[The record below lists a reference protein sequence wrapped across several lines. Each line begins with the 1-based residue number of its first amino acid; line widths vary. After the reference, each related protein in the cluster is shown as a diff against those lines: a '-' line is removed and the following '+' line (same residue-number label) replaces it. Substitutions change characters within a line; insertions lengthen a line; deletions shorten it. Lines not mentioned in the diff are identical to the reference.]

1 MVVKPCEWEC
11 VKGLE
16 IVRRFADCGFQIHP
30 EALALLTRC
39 RLNAKGSWHFDLE
52 TIAQELTKSVDASVC
67 VISPVHVSDFIKRN
81 GKQVEEELPAEAPV
95 ILRSYPEQCAV
106 GERKNFLPHFIDR
119 YERLSAILKKR
130 LKCTQI
136 RFLKSGNERTE
147 DLTVVGMVSA
157 IRKTAKGNLLVD
169 LEDPTG
175 SVPVIVSPREE
186 LMLDEVIGVTG
197 FLGNGGFF
205 IGHKVFYPDV
215 PLPNSALQASLPSSA
230 EQKERNKSIHA
241 VFISDMHVGSTYFLE
256 EAWDR
261 FVEWLKT
268 ETADQRIPYLV
279 VAGDVVDGIGVYPGQ
294 EEDLMITDI
303 EEQYRVAARYF
314 HQLPA
319 HLHVIISPG
328 NHDAVRGAEP
338 QPPLPEYIR
347 TMFPATTSF
356 VSSPAYIQL
365 GGRRVLVYHG
375 QSYDDLVNAIPRLTY
390 SKPED
395 AMVEMLKRRHLAP
408 IYGNSLSIAPQDHDY
423 GVIDYVPDIFQC
435 GHTHTVG
442 HFRYRNVLLINSG
455 TWQAQTPYQK
465 KRDITPVPG
474 CATVV
479 DLSSMRVQVLDFV
492 GQAGA

>member
-1 MVVKPCEWEC
+1 MVVKPYEREG
-11 VKGLE
+11 VHELE

-39 RLNAKGSWHFDLE
+39 RLKAYGSWHFDLE
-52 TIAQELTKSVDASVC
+52 TIAQEVTKSVDASVC
-67 VISPVHVSDFIKRN
+67 VISPVHVSAFIKRN
-81 GKQVEEELPAEAPV
+81 GKQVEEQQPAEAPV

-106 GERKNFLPHFIDR
+106 GEHKNFLPHFMDR
-119 YERLSAILKKR
+119 YERLSAILQKR

-136 RFLKSGNERTE
+136 RFLKSRRESTE
-147 DLTVVGMVSA
+147 DLTLVGMVSA
-157 IRKTAKGNLLVD
+157 IRKTERGNLLVD

-175 SVPVIVSPREE
+175 NVPVIVSPREE
-186 LMLDEVIGVTG
+186 LLLDEVIGVTG
-197 FLGNGGFF
+197 FLATSGFF
-205 IGHKVFYPDV
+205 IAHKIYYPDL
-215 PLPNSALQASLPSSA
+215 PLPNSALQASLPSTA
-230 EQKERNKSIHA
+230 EQKERNKSIHV
-241 VFISDMHVGSTYFLE
+241 VFISDMHVGSTSFLE
-256 EAWDR
+256 GAWDR

-268 ETADQRIPYLV
+268 ETADQHIPYLV

-314 HQLPA
+314 HQLPS

-347 TMFPATTSF
+347 TMFPSTTDF

-408 IYGNSLSIAPQDHDY
+408 IYGNSLAITPQDHDY
-423 GVIDYVPDIFQC
+423 GVIDLVPDIFHC

-442 HFRYRNVLLINSG
+442 QFRYRNVLLINSG

-479 DLSSMRVQVLDFV
+479 DLSSMQVQVRDFV
-492 GQAGA
+492 SPAGA

>member
-1 MVVKPCEWEC
+1 MVVKPYERTC
-11 VKGLE
+11 VHELD
-16 IVRRFADCGFQIHP
+16 IVRRFAECGFQLHP

-39 RLNAKGSWHFDLE
+39 RQNAKGGWHFDLNA
-52 TIAQELTKSVDASVC
+52 IAEAVTKSVDASVC

-81 GKQVEEELPAEAPV
+81 GKQVEEPLPAELPI
-95 ILRSYPEQCAV
+95 ILRSYPEQCAG
-106 GERKNFLPHFIDR
+106 GEHKNFLPHFIDR
-119 YERLSAILKKR
+119 YERLSAILQKR

-136 RFLKSGNERTE
+136 RFLKRGTEHTE

-157 IRKTAKGNLLVD
+157 IRKTARGNLLVE

-186 LMLDEVIGVTG
+186 FMLDEIIGVTG
-197 FLGNGGFF
+197 FLAKGGFF
-205 IGHKVFYPDV
+205 IGHKIFYPDV
-215 PLPNSALQASLPSSA
+215 PLPNSALQSSLPSSA
-230 EQKERNKSIHA
+230 EQGERNKSVHA
-241 VFISDMHVGSTYFLE
+241 VFISDMHVGSTSFLE
-256 EAWDR
+256 EAWEW
-261 FVEWLKT
+261 FVAWLKA
-268 ETADQRIPYLV
+268 ETADQHIPYLV

-294 EEDLMITDI
+294 EDDLMITDI
-303 EEQYRVAARYF
+303 EEQYRVAAQYF

-347 TMFPATTSF
+347 TMFPGNTSF

-375 QSYDDLVNAIPRLTY
+375 QSYDDLVNAVPRLTY
-390 SKPED
+390 GKPED

-408 IYGNSLSIAPQDHDY
+408 IYGNSLSITPQEHDY
-423 GVIDYVPDIFQC
+423 GVIDLVPDIFHC

-442 HFRYRNVLLINSG
+442 QFKYRNVLLINSG

-479 DLSSMRVQVLDFV
+479 DLRSMRVEVRDFV
-492 GQAGA
+492 SQAGA

>member
-1 MVVKPCEWEC
+1 MVVKPYDREGVHE
-11 VKGLE
+11 LE

-39 RLNAKGSWHFDLE
+39 RSHAKGSWHFDLDA
-52 TIAQELTKSVDASVC
+52 IAEEVTKSVDASVC
-67 VISPVHVSDFIKRN
+67 VISAVHVSDVINRN
-81 GKQVEEELPAEAPV
+81 GTQEDERDVEAPV
-95 ILRSYPEQCAV
+95 ILQSYPEQCGA
-106 GERKNFLPHFIDR
+106 GEHKNFLPHFIDR
-119 YERLSAILKKR
+119 YERLSPLLKKR

-136 RFLKSGNERTE
+136 RFVQRGTESNE
-147 DLTVVGMVSA
+147 DLSVVGMVAA
-157 IRKTAKGNLLVD
+157 IRKTARGNLLVE

-175 SVPVIVSPREE
+175 SIPVIVPPTEE
-186 LMLDEVIGVTG
+186 LMLDEIIGVTG
-197 FLGNGGFF
+197 FLARGGFF
-205 IGHKVFYPDV
+205 IARKVTYPDV

-230 EQKERNKSIHA
+230 QQRERNKSLHA
-241 VFISDMHVGSTYFLE
+241 VFISDMHVGSTTFLE

-261 FVEWLKT
+261 FLDWLKVKA
-268 ETADQRIPYLV
+268 ADQHISYLV

-294 EEDLMITDI
+294 EEDLLITDI
-303 EEQYRVAARYF
+303 EEQYRIAAAYF

-338 QPPLPEYIR
+338 QPPLPENIR
-347 TMFPATTSF
+347 TLFPATVRF

-390 SKPED
+390 GKPED

-408 IYGNSLSIAPQDHDY
+408 IYGNSLSIAPQEHDY
-423 GVIDYVPDIFQC
+423 GVIDTVPDIFQC

-442 HFRYRNVLLINSG
+442 HYRYRNVLLINSG
-455 TWQAQTPYQK
+455 TWQGQTPYQK

-474 CATVV
+474 CATMV
-479 DLSSMRVQVLDFV
+479 DLSSMRVKVLDFV

>member
-157 IRKTAKGNLLVD
+157 IRKTAKGNLRVD

-268 ETADQRIPYLV
+268 ETADQRTSRILWSR
-279 VAGDVVDGIGVYPGQ
+279 ATWWMASACI
-294 EEDLMITDI
+294 
-303 EEQYRVAARYF
+303 RARRK
-314 HQLPA
+314 
-319 HLHVIISPG
+319 I
-328 NHDAVRGAEP
+328 
-338 QPPLPEYIR
+338 
-347 TMFPATTSF
+347 
-356 VSSPAYIQL
+356 
-365 GGRRVLVYHG
+365 
-375 QSYDDLVNAIPRLTY
+375 
-390 SKPED
+390 
-395 AMVEMLKRRHLAP
+395 
-408 IYGNSLSIAPQDHDY
+408 
-423 GVIDYVPDIFQC
+423 
-435 GHTHTVG
+435 
-442 HFRYRNVLLINSG
+442 
-455 TWQAQTPYQK
+455 
-465 KRDITPVPG
+465 
-474 CATVV
+474 
-479 DLSSMRVQVLDFV
+479 
-492 GQAGA
+492 